1 MDNRMEI
8 LEYTL
13 EIEDMATKT
22 ILFVFNVDQKNEKL
36 IHYFKTTSLYEKV
49 ALLKDMNLISGSLF
63 NKINLIARVRNVLL
77 HNREYANF
85 ASIPDKKLLKE
96 ILNTNKTLPS
106 NWDIL
111 LLVELNKLL
120 STSLAVIYHEVI
132 NGLNAVLKEAEN
144 RFNATVFTEQKKDA
158 LLVYKALNKAMHRT
172 FGELGQYGLSKK
184 KIEQIKSRHIDLFTD
199 ELEKLAPEK
208 FGNRG
213 EQAGEAK

>member
-1 MDNRMEI
+1 MEI

-144 RFNATVFTEQKKDA
+144 IFNATVFTEQKKDA

>member
-1 MDNRMEI
+1 MEI